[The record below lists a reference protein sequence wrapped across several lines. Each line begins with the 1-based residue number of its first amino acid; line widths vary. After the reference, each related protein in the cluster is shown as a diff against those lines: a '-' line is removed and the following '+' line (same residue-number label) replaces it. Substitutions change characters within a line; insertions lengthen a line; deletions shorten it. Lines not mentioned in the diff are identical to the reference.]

1 MIDFRKSK
9 EPTNPLW
16 EYIISVNLLT
26 SSIWQIPYLVYSP
39 SRLQLISSKTAFT
52 VLEQGFWTTLIL
64 MFCLLQEVARN
75 WSLKGGLSSDYVD
88 NNVAKKEKKMR
99 VVCMTHCRNAL
110 GLKNTSFSTYIVAKF
125 NTLCVKN
132 ISSYRTENQI
142 IRLNAFPEKSVRVS
156 SASKAQ
162 KQMANT

>member
-9 EPTNPLW
+9 EPTTPLW
-16 EYIISVNLLT
+16 EYIIYVNLLT

-52 VLEQGFWTTLIL
+52 RTSFLTTLIL
-64 MFCLLQEVARN
+64 LLLQEVARN
-75 WSLKGGLSSDYVD
+75 WSLKGGLTSDYVD
-88 NNVAKKEKKMR
+88 NNVANKEKKMR

-110 GLKNTSFSTYIVAKF
+110 GLKNTSFSTYIVGKF

-132 ISSYRTENQI
+132 ISSYRIENQI
-142 IRLNAFPEKSVRVS
+142 IRLKAFPEKAVWVS

>member
-52 VLEQGFWTTLIL
+52 RTSFWTTLIL
-64 MFCLLQEVARN
+64 LFCLLQEVARN
-75 WSLKGGLSSDYVD
+75 WSLKGGLTSDYVD
-88 NNVAKKEKKMR
+88 NNVANKEKKMR
-99 VVCMTHCRNAL
+99 VVCVTHFRNAL
-110 GLKNTSFSTYIVAKF
+110 GLKNTSFSTYIVGKF

-132 ISSYRTENQI
+132 ISSYRIENQI
-142 IRLNAFPEKSVRVS
+142 IRLKAFPEKAVWVS

>member
-9 EPTNPLW
+9 EPTTPLW

-26 SSIWQIPYLVYSP
+26 SSIWQIPYLVYSR

-52 VLEQGFWTTLIL
+52 RTSFLTTLIL
-64 MFCLLQEVARN
+64 LFCLLQEVARN
-75 WSLKGGLSSDYVD
+75 WSLKGGLTSDYVD
-88 NNVAKKEKKMR
+88 NNVANKEKKMR

-110 GLKNTSFSTYIVAKF
+110 GLKNTYIVGKF

-132 ISSYRTENQI
+132 ISSYRIENQI
-142 IRLNAFPEKSVRVS
+142 IRLKAFPEKAVWVS
-156 SASKAQ
+156 SASKPQ

>member
-9 EPTNPLW
+9 EPTTPLW

-52 VLEQGFWTTLIL
+52 RTSFLTTLIL
-64 MFCLLQEVARN
+64 LLLQEVARN
-75 WSLKGGLSSDYVD
+75 WSLKGGLTSDYVD
-88 NNVAKKEKKMR
+88 NNVANKEKKMR

-110 GLKNTSFSTYIVAKF
+110 GLKNTSFSTYIVGKF

-142 IRLNAFPEKSVRVS
+142 IRLNAFPEKAVWVS
-156 SASKAQ
+156 IASKAQ

>member
-9 EPTNPLW
+9 EPTTPLW

-52 VLEQGFWTTLIL
+52 RTSFLTTLIL
-64 MFCLLQEVARN
+64 LLLQEVARN
-75 WSLKGGLSSDYVD
+75 WSLKGGLTSDYVD
-88 NNVAKKEKKMR
+88 NNVANKEKKMR

-110 GLKNTSFSTYIVAKF
+110 GLKNTSFSTYIVGKF

-142 IRLNAFPEKSVRVS
+142 IRLNAFPEKAVWVS

>member
-9 EPTNPLW
+9 EPTTPLW

-52 VLEQGFWTTLIL
+52 RTSFLTTLIL
-64 MFCLLQEVARN
+64 LLLQEVARN
-75 WSLKGGLSSDYVD
+75 WSLKGGLTSDYVD
-88 NNVAKKEKKMR
+88 NNVANKEKKMR

-142 IRLNAFPEKSVRVS
+142 IRLNAFPEKAVWVS

>member
-9 EPTNPLW
+9 EPTTPLW

-26 SSIWQIPYLVYSP
+26 SCIWQIPYLVYSP

-52 VLEQGFWTTLIL
+52 RTSFLTTLIL
-64 MFCLLQEVARN
+64 LFCLLQEVARN
-75 WSLKGGLSSDYVD
+75 WLTITWQT
-88 NNVAKKEKKMR
+88 KKKKMR

-110 GLKNTSFSTYIVAKF
+110 GLKNTSFSTYIVGKF

-142 IRLNAFPEKSVRVS
+142 IRLNAFPEKAVWVS

>member
-9 EPTNPLW
+9 EPTTPLW

-52 VLEQGFWTTLIL
+52 RTSFWTTLIL
-64 MFCLLQEVARN
+64 LFCLN
-75 WSLKGGLSSDYVD
+75 WSLKGGLTSDYVD
-88 NNVAKKEKKMR
+88 NNVANKEKKMR
-99 VVCMTHCRNAL
+99 VVCMTHFRNAL
-110 GLKNTSFSTYIVAKF
+110 GLKNTSFSTYIVGKF

-132 ISSYRTENQI
+132 ISSYRIENQI
-142 IRLNAFPEKSVRVS
+142 IRLKAFPEKAVWVS